1 MRRSGTF
8 MLILGWLLIAGLIWW
23 VMDGQL
29 RPNDHLAS
37 VTGDRFEVVL
47 ERGMDGH
54 YDAPGFING
63 QPVHFLVDTGATQV
77 AVSADLAARLGLPR
91 GPAGQAQT
99 ANGTVTTFAT
109 RLETV
114 SLGGLTAH
122 NVAGGILPRMP
133 DDAVLLGM
141 SFLSRFDVTI
151 RGDEMVIRRR
161 DGSSP

>member
-29 RPNDHLAS
+29 RPNAHLAS

>member
-29 RPNDHLAS
+29 RPNAHLAS
-37 VTGDRFEVVL
+37 VSGERAEVVL

-77 AVSADLAARLGLPR
+77 AVSADLAARLGLPK
-91 GPAGQAQT
+91 GPAGQART
-99 ANGTVTTFAT
+99 ANGVVTTHAT

-122 NVAGGILPRMP
+122 DVAGGILPEMP
-133 DDAVLLGM
+133 DNAVLLGM
-141 SFLSRFDVTI
+141 SFLSRFDVSI
-151 RGDEMVIRRR
+151 RGDEMVLRMR
-161 DGSSP
+161 GAASP